1 MSGTIKRKI
10 GGVLCAAL
18 CMLCLAV
25 PALAAPS
32 YVPLSDYP
40 HIEGALTKISD
51 GVYEFKVYLAAF
63 SSNENLNAKAHEA
76 WKQVMGEWM
85 SDDSYVVLSSFSST
99 VTDVGFQILAGPAS
113 SVSYT
118 TVSGRRIFN
127 LSSGHFFWFDLDG
140 KLTRYVAVTA
150 NTASSVQRIYFNNYE
165 FPSDTNYKI
174 LKDVREL
181 RITDDLDGEPEPP
194 SSSSAPEVPDVP
206 YEPGKPPTGGGTSDN
221 LPYDPSIWE
230 SFMWYMRD
238 TIGDLGKVL
247 ILIAFLLSVVPLII
261 SAIRHWA
268 GSRDDHGGNLL

>member
-1 MSGTIKRKI
+1 MSGTMKRKI

-51 GVYEFKVYLAAF
+51 GVYEFEVSLAD
-63 SSNENLNAKAHEA
+63 EDVETQQA
-76 WKQVMGEWM
+76 WNQVMGEWM
-85 SDDSYVVLSSFSST
+85 PDDDYIVFTSFGPNSAT
-99 VTDVGFQILAGPAS
+99 AEFQILAGPVS
-113 SVSYT
+113 SIVM
-118 TVSGRRIFN
+118 SGSGSNKFVN
-127 LSSGHFFWFDLDG
+127 LTSGHFFRFGLDG
-140 KLTRYVAVTA
+140 NLISCVKVT
-150 NTASSVQRIYFNNYE
+150 TSMLSSMQLYFNNYE

>member
-1 MSGTIKRKI
+1 MSGTMKRKI

-51 GVYEFKVYLAAF
+51 GVYEFEVSLAD
-63 SSNENLNAKAHEA
+63 EDIETQQA
-76 WKQVMGEWM
+76 WKRVMGEWM
-85 SDDSYVVLSSFSST
+85 PDDGYILFTSFSPNASNA
-99 VTDVGFQILAGPAS
+99 GFSILAGPVS
-113 SVSYT
+113 SVT
-118 TVSGRRIFN
+118 
-127 LSSGHFFWFDLDG
+127 SSGGSTPTLRVASGYLFTFDMQG
-140 KLTRYVAVTA
+140 NLTDYRKITSNYSAF
-150 NTASSVQRIYFNNYE
+150 SSNIYFNNYA
-165 FPSDTNYKI
+165 FPENSYRYYQCFEDIK
-174 LKDVREL
+174 EL

-206 YEPGKPPTGGGTSDN
+206 YEPGKPPTGGGASDN

-230 SFMWYMRD
+230 AFMWYMRD
-238 TIGDLGKVL
+238 TIGGLGNIL

-261 SAIRHWA
+261 SAIRHYA
-268 GSRDDHGGNLL
+268 GTRNDNGGNLL

>member
-18 CMLCLAV
+18 CMICLAV

-40 HIEGALTKISD
+40 YIEDALTKISD
-51 GVYEFKVYLAAF
+51 GVYEFKVSLAD
-63 SSNENLNAKAHEA
+63 EDVETQQA

-85 SDDSYVVLSSFSST
+85 PDDSYILFTSFNPYSTNSYLMIVAAPLSSIVYRQQYGAYT
-99 VTDVGFQILAGPAS
+99 L
-113 SVSYT
+113 SV
-118 TVSGRRIFN
+118 
-127 LSSGHFFWFDLDG
+127 SSGHIFKFSLEG
-140 KLTRYVAVTA
+140 ILLEHAAVPSIGQSINVT
-150 NTASSVQRIYFNNYE
+150 SLYFNNYE
-165 FPSDTNYKI
+165 FPDTMDFKI
-174 LKDVREL
+174 LSDIKEL

-194 SSSSAPEVPDVP
+194 ASSSAPEVPDVP